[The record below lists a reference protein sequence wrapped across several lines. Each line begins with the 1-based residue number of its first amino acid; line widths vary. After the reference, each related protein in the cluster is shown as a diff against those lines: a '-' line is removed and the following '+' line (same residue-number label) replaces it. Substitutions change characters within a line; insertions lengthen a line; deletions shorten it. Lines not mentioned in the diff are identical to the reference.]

1 MIIEQNV
8 KELKKAYNLEIE
20 TDNRMDI
27 DCKRNTLHYFCNM
40 HDDCSGCWLD
50 KIKNNCDFYNM
61 PDEKINQLYEIL
73 ERRTKETRNT
83 CPLNR

>member
-1 MIIEQNV
+1 MERDDKIYA
-8 KELKKAYNLEIE
+8 L
-20 TDNRMDI
+20 TG
-27 DCKRNTLHYFCNM
+27 FFNM
-40 HDDCSGCWLD
+40 QDDCSGCWLN

-73 ERRTKETRNT
+73 EKRTKETRNT